1 VEEEWGEGVGVRLS
15 DRKWVERTMLW
26 KTGRGDE
33 GREKPV
39 AHGGQR
45 KALLCARERERE
57 CVCVCRGRDR
67 ECERREEEDVY
78 RMIGQ

>member
-1 VEEEWGEGVGVRLS
+1 MCVEEEWGEGVGVRLS

-57 CVCVCRGRDR
+57 CVCVSVEG
-67 ECERREEEDVY
+67 EIESVREEKK
-78 RMIGQ
+78 RMCIGR